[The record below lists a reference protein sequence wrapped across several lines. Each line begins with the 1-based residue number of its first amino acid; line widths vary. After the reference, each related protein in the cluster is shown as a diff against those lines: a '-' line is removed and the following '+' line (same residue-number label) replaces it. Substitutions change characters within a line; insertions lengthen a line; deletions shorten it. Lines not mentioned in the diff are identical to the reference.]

1 MTTTETPVSSFETI
15 SSVAF
20 AMVVKAA
27 RDRAVQQ
34 CIAAGVEH
42 RVHVPDLEQLIEQ
55 CLTQAI
61 TLLKQQPSVAEDVN
75 TLVSDKLRKL
85 VFEGTQNT

>member
-34 CIAAGVEH
+34 YVAAGVEANL
-42 RVHVPDLEQLIEQ
+42 PGMDELIEQ
-55 CLTQAI
+55 CLREAI

-85 VFEGTQNT
+85 VFEGTHE